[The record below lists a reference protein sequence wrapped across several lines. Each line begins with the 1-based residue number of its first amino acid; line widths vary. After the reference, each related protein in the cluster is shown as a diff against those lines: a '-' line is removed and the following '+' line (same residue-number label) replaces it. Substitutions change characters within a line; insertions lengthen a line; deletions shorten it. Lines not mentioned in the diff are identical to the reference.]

1 MMSRLRVGVIG
12 CGGIAQIQH
21 LPHLV
26 ELQSE
31 FEIAGLCDLSREL
44 LAHVGAVYGVPP
56 ERQQVDYHELVQ
68 RADIDAVIVCNSG
81 THAPPA
87 IAATRAGKHI
97 LVEKPVCYT
106 VAEARAMA
114 DAADRAG
121 VVYQAAYMKRYDP
134 AYQFAQR
141 RVAQIDDVR
150 LIQVNHL
157 HPDNALHL
165 ETFDYYVPS
174 DLPAAVIEAG
184 RAESD
189 RLVAEALGRSEVDPD
204 ARRAFE
210 VINGSMI
217 HDIGNLHGMFG
228 SPRRV
233 VSANVWA
240 GGVALTTV
248 LEYAGDARAVC
259 TWVDLPELLSFEE
272 TLEVYG
278 SRDRVIAS
286 FPTGWSRGLP
296 TDVTVQQ
303 IDAEGHAA
311 STTRSWQS
319 NPFKLELEHFAA
331 CIARGE
337 QPLTPGREA
346 IEHVALVR
354 DIVLAHLEGAA

>member
-1 MMSRLRVGVIG
+1 M
-12 CGGIAQIQH
+12 
-21 LPHLV
+21 
-26 ELQSE
+26 
-31 FEIAGLCDLSREL
+31 
-44 LAHVGAVYGVPP
+44 
-56 ERQQVDYHELVQ
+56 
-68 RADIDAVIVCNSG
+68 
-81 THAPPA
+81 
-87 IAATRAGKHI
+87 
-97 LVEKPVCYT
+97 
-106 VAEARAMA
+106 
-114 DAADRAG
+114 
-121 VVYQAAYMKRYDP
+121 
-134 AYQFAQR
+134 
-141 RVAQIDDVR
+141 
-150 LIQVNHL
+150 
-157 HPDNALHL
+157 
-165 ETFDYYVPS
+165 
-174 DLPAAVIEAG
+174 G
-184 RAESD
+184 RD
-189 RLVAEALGRSEVDPD
+189 QVDPD
-204 ARRAFE
+204 TLRAFE
-210 VINGSMI
+210 VVNGSMI

-259 TWVDLPELLSFEE
+259 TWVDLPELFSFEE

-278 SRDRVIAS
+278 SRDRVFAS

-311 STTRSWQS
+311 STTRSWQA

-354 DIVLAHLEGAA
+354 DIVLACTWKEPLSHAACRSSTIAAISRTSLSRPKSGRASCGSRSAPWPRAIATTLAGKSS

>member
-1 MMSRLRVGVIG
+1 MDAFLRGTDDRVQYGRYG
-12 CGGIAQIQH
+12 CHWRSAACPLAPEAPPPPTPRIDPAFHRAWRVLTVRSSFGQIIAEYLRARTVTVVVNHH
-21 LPHLV
+21 LPYP
-26 ELQSE
+26 
-31 FEIAGLCDLSREL
+31 I
-44 LAHVGAVYGVPP
+44 
-56 ERQQVDYHELVQ
+56 
-68 RADIDAVIVCNSG
+68 
-81 THAPPA
+81 
-87 IAATRAGKHI
+87 
-97 LVEKPVCYT
+97 
-106 VAEARAMA
+106 
-114 DAADRAG
+114 
-121 VVYQAAYMKRYDP
+121 
-134 AYQFAQR
+134 
-141 RVAQIDDVR
+141 
-150 LIQVNHL
+150 IQVNHL

-189 RLVAEALGRSEVDPD
+189 RLVAESLGRDQVDPD
-204 ARRAFE
+204 TLTAFE

-233 VSANVWA
+233 VSTDIWA

-259 TWVDLPELLSFEE
+259 TWVALPELLSFEE

-303 IDAEGHAA
+303 IDAEGLAV
-311 STTRSWQS
+311 STTRSWQA

-354 DIVLAHLEGAA
+354 DIVLAHRCSQYR

>member
-1 MMSRLRVGVIG
+1 MMSRLRVGVMG

-26 ELQSE
+26 ELSSD

-44 LAHVGAVYGVPP
+44 LAHVGAAYGVPP
-56 ERQQVDYHELVQ
+56 ERQHVDYQELVE

-87 IAATRAGKHI
+87 IAAARAGKHI

-106 VAEARAMA
+106 VDEARAMA

-189 RLVAEALGRSEVDPD
+189 RLVAEALGR
-204 ARRAFE
+204 ARLIRTRAA
-210 VINGSMI
+210 
-217 HDIGNLHGMFG
+217 
-228 SPRRV
+228 P
-233 VSANVWA
+233 
-240 GGVALTTV
+240 
-248 LEYAGDARAVC
+248 
-259 TWVDLPELLSFEE
+259 
-272 TLEVYG
+272 
-278 SRDRVIAS
+278 SRS
-286 FPTGWSRGLP
+286 ST
-296 TDVTVQQ
+296 
-303 IDAEGHAA
+303 AA
-311 STTRSWQS
+311 
-319 NPFKLELEHFAA
+319 
-331 CIARGE
+331 
-337 QPLTPGREA
+337 
-346 IEHVALVR
+346 
-354 DIVLAHLEGAA
+354 

>member
-1 MMSRLRVGVIG
+1 
-12 CGGIAQIQH
+12 
-21 LPHLV
+21 
-26 ELQSE
+26 
-31 FEIAGLCDLSREL
+31 
-44 LAHVGAVYGVPP
+44 
-56 ERQQVDYHELVQ
+56 
-68 RADIDAVIVCNSG
+68 
-81 THAPPA
+81 
-87 IAATRAGKHI
+87 
-97 LVEKPVCYT
+97 
-106 VAEARAMA
+106 MA

-150 LIQVNHL
+150 FIQVNHL

-174 DLPAAVIEAG
+174 DLAAPAIEAG

-189 RLVAEALGRSEVDPD
+189 RLVAEALGRSEVDVD

-233 VSANVWA
+233 VSADVWA

-278 SRDRVIAS
+278 SRERVIAS

-311 STTRSWQS
+311 STTRSWQA